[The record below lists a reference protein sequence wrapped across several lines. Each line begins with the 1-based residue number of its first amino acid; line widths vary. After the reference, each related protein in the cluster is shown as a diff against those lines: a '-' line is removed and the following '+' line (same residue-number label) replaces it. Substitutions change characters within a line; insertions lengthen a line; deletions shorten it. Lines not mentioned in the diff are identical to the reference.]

1 MSMRETLQS
10 LEGCLD
16 RLESAPLDAL
26 FGNDVVM
33 TTVTYNKKTGKYTVK
48 ADGKTEVCDNKRQ
61 VYVALKFLYD

>member
-1 MSMRETLQS
+1 MRETLQS

-48 ADGKTEVCDNKRQ
+48 ADGKTGVYDRKREV
-61 VYVALKFLYD
+61 YEALNFLYN